1 MSARFELR
9 LNVTNCSNVT
19 LVTLS
24 RLESSSQVTRTRL
37 GRDSTALSDWL
48 SWRLVVGITG
58 YTVNLIN
65 NIVMIPTQQT
75 SHLQPQPLTEPSE
88 LNFQRSSSP

>member
-1 MSARFELR
+1 MSARFKLR

-58 YTVNLIN
+58 YTVNLYRECH
-65 NIVMIPTQQT
+65 TCYK
-75 SHLQPQPLTEPSE
+75 LTT
-88 LNFQRSSSP
+88 LLTSSPTR